1 MNIGFV
7 FAVTS
12 ENSNYSKTD
21 SKLKIKIPGY
31 AKLAYVTIMFFFFN
45 QSLTH
50 RTFHK
55 GTNPRQRTKDRS
67 LPSYLSNRKTFVKMS
82 RNDL

>member
-7 FAVTS
+7 LAVTS

-31 AKLAYVTIMFFFFN
+31 AKFAYVTIMFFFN

-55 GTNPRQRTKDRS
+55 GTNPRQRTKDCS
-67 LPSYLSNRKTFVKMS
+67 LPPYLSNRKTFVKMS
-82 RNDL
+82 RNGL